1 MRSHNCRG
9 AGRRA
14 VLVAAVAALAAAPAA
29 VAQDPVSGY
38 TPPPPPPDDYSPPVV
53 KPVAAKSA
61 RAAMRGPR
69 QCVRRT
75 VPVTVTGTRMAKVT
89 FTVNGKGRRVVAA
102 KGKSRLR
109 VHLALR
115 GSARAQRVT
124 AVVAFRAQSTPT
136 RRTLRVVAFRCAPAR
151 ISPTFTG

>member
-1 MRSHNCRG
+1 MRSHNPRG

-14 VLVAAVAALAAAPAA
+14 VLVATVAALAAAPAA

-38 TPPPPPPDDYSPPVV
+38 TPPPPPDDYSPPVV
-53 KPVAAKSA
+53 KPTAAKPA

-69 QCVRRT
+69 RCVRRT
-75 VPVTVTGTRMAKVT
+75 VRVTVTGTRMAKVT

-102 KGKSRLR
+102 KGRSRLR
-109 VHLALR
+109 VDLALR
-115 GSARAQRVT
+115 GSARVQRVK

-136 RRTLRVVAFRCAPAR
+136 RRTLRVAAFRCAPAR

>member
-1 MRSHNCRG
+1 MRSHNPRG
-9 AGRRA
+9 AGGRA

-29 VAQDPVSGY
+29 LAQDPVSGY
-38 TPPPPPPDDYSPPVV
+38 TPPPPPDDYTPPVA
-53 KPVAAKSA
+53 KPTAAKSA
-61 RAAMRGPR
+61 RAALRGPR

-115 GSARAQRVT
+115 GSARAQRVK